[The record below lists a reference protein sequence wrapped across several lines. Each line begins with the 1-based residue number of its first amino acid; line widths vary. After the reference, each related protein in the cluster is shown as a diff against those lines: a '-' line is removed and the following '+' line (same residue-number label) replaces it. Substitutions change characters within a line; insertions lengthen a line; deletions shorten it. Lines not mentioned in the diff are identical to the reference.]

1 MKYKETPVQNL
12 TFIALMAGINVIF
25 CLLCKFVP
33 FSTLIFTL
41 LLPFVSTLVMVFCKG
56 RYTLIYVFATLLL
69 TLLISPQDALFYIL
83 APLLS
88 GIIFGFCYK
97 HNFNYIWT
105 IVFASLSTII
115 VYYITAPL
123 IELIFVTPIFES
135 FKKILLLNDEQAKNY
150 YPSFVLITS
159 IFQTLLSFIIINND
173 LAKYM
178 KYKSNQTVPYSI
190 LSILSISTGTISIIL
205 LFLYYPL
212 ALVFMFISLFFS
224 IYPFIKI
231 YRNKKGWLIIFNLI
245 LSIFVFAF
253 LYPLINKESA
263 ICLISIFPMIIS
275 IISLFIK
282 NSVEQDSYL
291 FDKYEANE

>member
-25 CLLCKFVP
+25 CLLCKFLP

-41 LLPFVSTLVMVFCKG
+41 LLPFVSTLVMVFCKA
-56 RYTLIYVFATLLL
+56 RYTLIYVIATLLL
-69 TLLISPQDALFYIL
+69 TLIISPQDALFYIL
-83 APLLS
+83 APMLS

-97 HNFNYIWT
+97 HNVNYIWT
-105 IVFASLSTII
+105 IVLASISTII
-115 VYYITAPL
+115 VYYITTPL
-123 IELIFVTPIFES
+123 IELIFGTPVFES
-135 FKKILLLNDEQAKNY
+135 FKKILLLSEEQARNY

-178 KYKSNQTVPYSI
+178 KYKANQMVPYNI
-190 LSILSISTGTISIIL
+190 LSILSISTGSISIML
-205 LFLYYPL
+205 LFFYYPL
-212 ALVFMFISLFFS
+212 SLVFMFISWFLS

-231 YRNKKGWLIIFNLI
+231 FKNKKGWLIVLTLI
-245 LSIFVFAF
+245 LSIFIFAI

-263 ICLISIFPMIIS
+263 ICLISIFPIIIS

-282 NSVEQDSYL
+282 NSNQQDSYL
-291 FDKYEANE
+291 FDKYGANE